1 MGTDSEMIKSILTT
15 GLNKLVSSLK
25 RNGGGKRQNTLYITD
40 LMVLNSVVP
49 EDPLSLSPTSTE
61 IHSRNPQTHR
71 VRKQN
76 RISTSTHSRV
86 HLRKNP
92 SRGRNLDSSL
102 LP

>member
-1 MGTDSEMIKSILTT
+1 MGTDSEIIKSILTT

-61 IHSRNPQTHR
+61 IQSRNPQTQS
-71 VRKQN
+71 KETESYLNFYTQQG
-76 RISTSTHSRV
+76 S
-86 HLRKNP
+86 LRKNP
-92 SRGRNLDSSL
+92 SRGRNLDSS
-102 LP
+102 